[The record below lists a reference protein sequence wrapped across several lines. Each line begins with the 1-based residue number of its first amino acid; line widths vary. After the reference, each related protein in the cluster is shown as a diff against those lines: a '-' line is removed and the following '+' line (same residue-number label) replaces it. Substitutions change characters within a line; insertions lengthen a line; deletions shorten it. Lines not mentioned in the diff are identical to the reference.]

1 MNTVNDSFDVRRHTL
16 ETAQKI
22 IGRKG
27 YSAVGL
33 SEILTAADV
42 PKGSFYYYF
51 KSKDAF
57 GEALLQNYFEE
68 YLSIMDTIFSDA
80 NLTMGQ
86 RLMHYW
92 EYWLESQASF
102 DCQGRCLAVKLA
114 AEVADLSEA
123 MRLAL
128 KSGTAG
134 IISRLSNVIEDGITD
149 GSLTIET
156 DPNRLAQT
164 LYQMWLGA
172 SLMAKIARSMNPMH
186 NAMAVTRNMLHLE

>member
-1 MNTVNDSFDVRRHTL
+1 MNPLNDNLDVRQHTL

-22 IGRKG
+22 ISQKG
-27 YSAVGL
+27 YTAVGL
-33 SEILTAADV
+33 TEILTAADV

-57 GEALLQNYFEE
+57 GEALLQHYFEE
-68 YLSIMDTIFSDA
+68 YLSHMDRIFSKA

-86 RLMHYW
+86 RLMNYW

-102 DCQGRCLAVKLA
+102 DCQGKCLAVKLA

-134 IISRLSNVIEDGITD
+134 IISRLAHVIEGGVSD
-149 GSLTIET
+149 GSLKIET
-156 DPNRLAQT
+156 DPEHLAQT

-172 SLMAKIARSMNPMH
+172 SLMVKINRNLDPMN
-186 NAMAVTRNMLHLE
+186 NAMAVTKDMLHLN

>member
-1 MNTVNDSFDVRRHTL
+1 MNTVNDNLDVRQHTL

-22 IGRKG
+22 ISRKG

-33 SEILTAADV
+33 SEILSAADV

-68 YLSIMDTIFSDA
+68 YLSDMDKIFSEA

-86 RLMHYW
+86 RLMNYW
-92 EYWLESQASF
+92 EYWLESQATF
-102 DCQGRCLAVKLA
+102 DCQGKCLAVKLA

-134 IISRLSNVIEDGITD
+134 IISRLANVIEGGITD
-149 GSLTIET
+149 GSLKIEA
-156 DPNRLAQT
+156 DPESLAQT

-172 SLMAKIARSMNPMH
+172 SLMAKINRNMDPMN
-186 NAMAVTRNMLHLE
+186 NAMAVTKDMLHLN

>member
-1 MNTVNDSFDVRRHTL
+1 MDVRSHIL

-22 IGRKG
+22 ISRKG

-33 SEILTAADV
+33 NEILAAADV

-57 GEALLQNYFEE
+57 GEAMLQSYFEE
-68 YLSIMDTIFSDA
+68 YHANMDAILNAENQTNS
-80 NLTMGQ
+80 Q
-86 RLMHYW
+86 RILNYW
-92 EYWLESQASF
+92 NHWQESQASF
-102 DCQGRCLAVKLA
+102 DCQGKCLAVKLA

-134 IISRLSNVIEDGITD
+134 IINRLAEAIESGIAD
-149 GSLTIET
+149 GSLKTKVE
-156 DPNRLAQT
+156 PSSLAQT

-172 SLMAKIARSMNPMH
+172 SLMTKITRDMAPIH
-186 NAMAVTRNMLHLE
+186 NAMATTRSLLLV

>member
-1 MNTVNDSFDVRRHTL
+1 MNTVNDNLDVRQHTL

-22 IGRKG
+22 ISRKG

-68 YLSIMDTIFSDA
+68 YLSDMDKIFSEA

-86 RLMHYW
+86 RLMNYW
-92 EYWLESQASF
+92 EYWLESQATF
-102 DCQGRCLAVKLA
+102 DCQGKCLAVKLA

-128 KSGTAG
+128 KSGTAD
-134 IISRLSNVIEDGITD
+134 IISRLAYVIEGGITD
-149 GSLTIET
+149 GSLKIEA
-156 DPNRLAQT
+156 DPESLAQT

-172 SLMAKIARSMNPMH
+172 SLMAKINRNMDSMN
-186 NAMAVTRNMLHLE
+186 NAMAVTKDMLHLN

>member
-1 MNTVNDSFDVRRHTL
+1 MNTVNDNIDVRSHIL

-22 IGRKG
+22 ISRKG

-33 SEILTAADV
+33 NEILAAADV

-57 GEALLQNYFEE
+57 GEAMLQSYFEE
-68 YLSIMDTIFSDA
+68 YHANMDAILNVENQT
-80 NLTMGQ
+80 NGQ
-86 RLMHYW
+86 RILNYW
-92 EYWLESQASF
+92 NHWQESQASF
-102 DCQGRCLAVKLA
+102 DCQGKCLAVKLA

-134 IISRLSNVIEDGITD
+134 IINRLAEAIESGIAD
-149 GSLTIET
+149 GSLKTKVE
-156 DPNRLAQT
+156 PSSLAQT

-172 SLMAKIARSMNPMH
+172 SLMTKITRDMAPIH
-186 NAMAVTRNMLHLE
+186 NAMATTRSLLLV

>member
-1 MNTVNDSFDVRRHTL
+1 MNTVNTNLDVRQYTL

-22 IGRKG
+22 ISRKG

-33 SEILTAADV
+33 NEILMAADV

-57 GEALLQNYFEE
+57 GEAMLQNYFED
-68 YLSIMDTIFSDA
+68 YLATMDTIFSAA
-80 NLTMGQ
+80 NQTMAQ
-86 RLMHYW
+86 RLLNYLEH
-92 EYWLESQASF
+92 WLESQESF
-102 DCQGRCLAVKLA
+102 DCQGKCLAVKLA

-134 IISRLSNVIEDGITD
+134 VISRLADVIDGGVAD
-149 GSLTIET
+149 GSLSIET
-156 DPNRLAQT
+156 DTNSLAQT

-172 SLMAKIARSMNPMH
+172 SLMAKITRSIDPMN
-186 NAMAVTRNMLHLE
+186 NAMAATKRILHLA

>member
-1 MNTVNDSFDVRRHTL
+1 MKTTNDNFDARQHTL

-22 IGRKG
+22 IGQKG

-68 YLSIMDTIFSDA
+68 YLTHMDRIFSEV

-86 RLMHYW
+86 RLMNYW

-102 DCQGRCLAVKLA
+102 DCQGKCLAVKLA
-114 AEVADLSEA
+114 AEVSDLSEA

-128 KSGTAG
+128 KSGTSG
-134 IISRLSNVIEDGITD
+134 IISRLAHVIEGGISD
-149 GSLTIET
+149 GSLEIQT
-156 DPNRLAQT
+156 DPESLAQS

-172 SLMAKIARSMNPMH
+172 SLMTKINRDMDPMNKVMS
-186 NAMAVTRNMLHLE
+186 VTKDILHWN

>member
-1 MNTVNDSFDVRRHTL
+1 MNTVNDNMDVRSHIL

-22 IGRKG
+22 ISRKG

-33 SEILTAADV
+33 NEILAAADV

-57 GEALLQNYFEE
+57 GEAMLQSYFEE
-68 YLSIMDTIFSDA
+68 YHANMDAILNAENQTNS
-80 NLTMGQ
+80 Q
-86 RLMHYW
+86 RILNYW
-92 EYWLESQASF
+92 NHWQESQASF
-102 DCQGRCLAVKLA
+102 DCQGKCLAVKLA

-134 IISRLSNVIEDGITD
+134 IINRLAEAIESGIAD
-149 GSLTIET
+149 GSLKTKVE
-156 DPNRLAQT
+156 PSSLAQT

-172 SLMAKIARSMNPMH
+172 SLMTKITRDMAPIH
-186 NAMAVTRNMLHLE
+186 NAMATTRSLLLV

>member
-1 MNTVNDSFDVRRHTL
+1 MNTVNDNMDVRSHIL

-22 IGRKG
+22 ISRKG

-33 SEILTAADV
+33 NEILAAADV

-57 GEALLQNYFEE
+57 GEAMLQSYFEE
-68 YLSIMDTIFSDA
+68 YHANMDAILNAENQTNS
-80 NLTMGQ
+80 Q
-86 RLMHYW
+86 RILNYW
-92 EYWLESQASF
+92 NHWQESQASF
-102 DCQGRCLAVKLA
+102 DCQGKCLAVKLA

-134 IISRLSNVIEDGITD
+134 IIDRLAEAIERGNAD
-149 GSLTIET
+149 GSLKTKVE
-156 DPNRLAQT
+156 PSSLAQT

-172 SLMAKIARSMNPMH
+172 SLMAKITRDMAPIH
-186 NAMAVTRNMLHLE
+186 NAMTSTRSLLLV

>member
-1 MNTVNDSFDVRRHTL
+1 MNTENNNLDVRQHTL

-22 IGRKG
+22 ISRKG

-33 SEILTAADV
+33 NEILMAAEV

-57 GEALLQNYFEE
+57 GEAMLQNYFED
-68 YLSIMDTIFSDA
+68 YLATMDAIFSAA
-80 NLTMGQ
+80 NQTKAQ
-86 RLMHYW
+86 RLLNYW
-92 EYWLESQASF
+92 EHWLESQETF
-102 DCQGRCLAVKLA
+102 DCQGKCLAVKLA

-134 IISRLSNVIEDGITD
+134 IISRLADVIDGGMTD
-149 GSLTIET
+149 GSLSIET
-156 DPNRLAQT
+156 DANSLAQT

-172 SLMAKIARSMNPMH
+172 SLMAKITRSIDPMN
-186 NAMAVTRNMLHLE
+186 NAMAATRKILHLE

>member
-1 MNTVNDSFDVRRHTL
+1 MNTENNNLDVRQHTL

-22 IGRKG
+22 ISRKG

-33 SEILTAADV
+33 NEILMAADV

-57 GEALLQNYFEE
+57 GEAMLQNYFEE
-68 YLSIMDTIFSDA
+68 YLATMDTIFSTA
-80 NLTMGQ
+80 NQTMAQ
-86 RLMHYW
+86 RLLSYW
-92 EYWLESQASF
+92 EHWLDSQETF
-102 DCQGRCLAVKLA
+102 DCQGKCLAVKLA

-128 KSGTAG
+128 KYGTTE
-134 IISRLSNVIEDGITD
+134 IINRLADVIDGGMAD
-149 GSLTIET
+149 GSLSIET
-156 DPNRLAQT
+156 DANSLAQT

-172 SLMAKIARSMNPMH
+172 SLMAKITRSIDPMN
-186 NAMAVTRNMLHLE
+186 NAMVATRKILHLE

>member
-1 MNTVNDSFDVRRHTL
+1 MNTVNDNIDVRGHIL
-16 ETAQKI
+16 ETAQNI
-22 IGRKG
+22 ISRKG

-33 SEILTAADV
+33 NEILAAADV

-57 GEALLQNYFEE
+57 GEAMLQSYFEE
-68 YLSIMDTIFSDA
+68 YHANMDAILNAENQT
-80 NLTMGQ
+80 NGQ
-86 RLMHYW
+86 RILNYW
-92 EYWLESQASF
+92 NHWQESQASF
-102 DCQGRCLAVKLA
+102 DCQGKCLAVKLA

-134 IISRLSNVIEDGITD
+134 IIDRLAEAIERGNAD
-149 GSLTIET
+149 GSLKTKLE
-156 DPNRLAQT
+156 PSSLAQT

-172 SLMAKIARSMNPMH
+172 SLMAKITRDMAPIH
-186 NAMAVTRNMLHLE
+186 NAMATTRSLLLV

>member
-1 MNTVNDSFDVRRHTL
+1 MNTVNDNMDVRGHIL
-16 ETAQKI
+16 ETAQNI
-22 IGRKG
+22 ISRKG

-33 SEILTAADV
+33 NEILAAADV

-57 GEALLQNYFEE
+57 GEAMLQSYFEE
-68 YLSIMDTIFSDA
+68 YHANMDAILNAENQTNS
-80 NLTMGQ
+80 Q
-86 RLMHYW
+86 RILNYW
-92 EYWLESQASF
+92 NHWQESQASF
-102 DCQGRCLAVKLA
+102 DCQGKCLAVKLA

-134 IISRLSNVIEDGITD
+134 IIDRLAEAIERGNAD
-149 GSLTIET
+149 GSLKTKVE
-156 DPNRLAQT
+156 PSSLAQT

-172 SLMAKIARSMNPMH
+172 SLMAKITRDMAPIH
-186 NAMAVTRNMLHLE
+186 NAMTSTRSLLLV